1 MQFQENFNEICE
13 FPDYSEGF
21 SDADKEY
28 EESVRKFNQEYE
40 SFKKE
45 HGLENLYF
53 STLEHI
59 ENINHAITEVWYSI
73 SDLYLTYLE
82 ANDILPKGAIVE
94 RYLIKE
100 QYLYNTEKEWLFRDS
115 IFLAMDQQA
124 TPKIVDGGKVY
135 DSNACIGLTERI
147 KLSNP
152 TNGLPGMIIERSPMT
167 YDDLKK
173 LSAL

>member
-1 MQFQENFNEICE
+1 MQFQENFNKICE
-13 FPDYSEGF
+13 FPDYFESF

-53 STLEHI
+53 SRLEHI
-59 ENINHAITEVWYSI
+59 KTIDYAITEVWYSI

-82 ANDILPKGAIVE
+82 ANDILPEGAIVE

-115 IFLAMDQQA
+115 IFSAMDQQA
-124 TPKIVDGGKVY
+124 TPKIVDEGKVY
-135 DSNACIGLTERI
+135 DSAIV
-147 KLSNP
+147 
-152 TNGLPGMIIERSPMT
+152 
-167 YDDLKK
+167 
-173 LSAL
+173 